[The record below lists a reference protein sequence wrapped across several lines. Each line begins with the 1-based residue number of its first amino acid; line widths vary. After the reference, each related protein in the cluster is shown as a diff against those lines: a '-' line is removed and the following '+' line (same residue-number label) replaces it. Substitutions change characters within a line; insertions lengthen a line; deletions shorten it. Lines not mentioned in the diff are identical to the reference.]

1 MLNYSY
7 MHAKAT
13 RHSGGFTLIELMIVI
28 SIVAILV
35 ALAVPAYQEFSIRAK
50 FTECMVSAAPAK
62 LAVSEYRSTTG
73 QWPPDM
79 NVAALSDN
87 GISRYCSGFDLYD
100 PAVGSF
106 QINVNETAIHPGLGQ
121 IQPQLTSQFTNF
133 ANIAWRCSRGS
144 TEGAGVE
151 VFTVH
156 MPGYVNRTSFVF
168 PRYLVRSVIP
178 G

>member
-1 MLNYSY
+1 MLNY
-7 MHAKAT
+7 
-13 RHSGGFTLIELMIVI
+13 RHLHTNRTSRSGGFTLIELMIVI

-35 ALAVPAYQEFSIRAK
+35 ALAVPAYQEYSTRAK
-50 FTECMVSAAPAK
+50 VTECMVSAAPAK

-87 GISRYCSGFDLYD
+87 GISRYCSGFDLYN

-106 QINVNETAIHPGLGQ
+106 QINVNETSIHPGLGQ
-121 IQPQLTSQFTNF
+121 IQPQLTPQVTNS

-144 TEGAGVE
+144 TEAQALK
-151 VFTVH
+151 
-156 MPGYVNRTSFVF
+156 
-168 PRYLVRSVIP
+168 YLPSTCR
-178 G
+178 GT